1 MFYLITS
8 LLIAW
13 NKKLSELCFLKKYQ
27 EAQGNLGQEM
37 SCTNTWVRGNGI
49 FVVHWRRPWGP
60 HHGPFWKGTLPVVWC
75 SLPTPFFFLYQ
86 SLGCLSFRSG
96 SYRGS
101 ISCYSL
107 CHMITNLILTATQ
120 QDRLSTIIIPLFI
133 DGETEARRC

>member
-1 MFYLITS
+1 MEQKAIRALF
-8 LLIAW
+8 
-13 NKKLSELCFLKKYQ
+13 SEEIPRSSREFRTGNVMHQHLGSGKWDICCTLKAALGSSSWPFL
-27 EAQGNLGQEM
+27 EGNFACCLVFP
-37 SCTNTWVRGNGI
+37 SNT
-49 FVVHWRRPWGP
+49 F
-60 HHGPFWKGTLPVVWC
+60 FF
-75 SLPTPFFFLYQ
+75 FFFLYQ